1 MTSLTTVPRTASV
14 DDVLEVLDRDGGV
27 IVQDF
32 LHPELLDTLRAD
44 LLPKLEQ
51 VSVGADRFSGFSTRR
66 MSALFKHTR
75 RMVDVVTDPL
85 FLESA
90 RRVVDV
96 PVVYG
101 TGDRAMPM
109 RPGLR
114 IGVTQLI
121 QIGPGQKAQMLH
133 RDDWA
138 LLWRHHPSDRR
149 EARLQVMVAVSRFT
163 EANGG
168 TLVVP
173 GSHRWDDERL
183 PDRSEAISCEMSAG
197 SALIFVGSTFHAGGA
212 NVTTDEVRTGL
223 TATLDSANVRQEEN
237 MYLALEPEL
246 VASYPEEIQRLLGW
260 QASEVT
266 RMGWVEID
274 GQMADP
280 IALLP
285 RVASAPDAVR
295 AS

>member
-1 MTSLTTVPRTASV
+1 MTSLTTLPGTATV
-14 DDVLEVLDRDGGV
+14 DHVLEVIDRDGGV
-27 IVQDF
+27 IVADY
-32 LHPELLDTLRAD
+32 LHADVMDELRRD
-44 LLPKLEQ
+44 LLPKGELMP
-51 VSVGADRFSGFSTRR
+51 VGADGFSGRSTRR
-66 MSALFKHTR
+66 MSALFAKTR
-75 RMVDVVTDPL
+75 RMVDVVTHPL

-90 RRVVDV
+90 RHLVDV

-101 TGDRAMPM
+101 TGERAIPM

-121 QIGPGQKAQMLH
+121 QIGPGQRSQPLH

-149 EARLQVMVAVSRFT
+149 EARLQVMLAVSRFT
-163 EANGG
+163 QANGG

-183 PDRSEAISCEMSAG
+183 PEPSEAISCEMAPG
-197 SALIFVGSTFHAGGA
+197 SAMLFVGSTFHGGGA
-212 NVTTDEVRTGL
+212 NVTTDEWRSGL

-237 MYLALEPEL
+237 MYLALSSEV
-246 VASYPEEIQRLLGW
+246 VASYPEDIQRLLGW

-280 IALLP
+280 IALL
-285 RVASAPDAVR
+285 RTAR
-295 AS
+295 